1 MDEGTA
7 QQIRGLAAESPV
19 LEAQVRQAVLGQVQ
33 AEGSEVVG
41 AAEIREVAEA
51 FACSHVP
58 MVSRPDDV
66 VKLIETAAERVL
78 VAS

>member
-19 LEAQVRQAVLGQVQ
+19 LEAQVRQAILGQVQ

-41 AAEIREVAEA
+41 AAEMREVAEA
-51 FACSHVP
+51 FAWITNPGQAHG
-58 MVSRPDDV
+58 SRGTRD
-66 VKLIETAAERVL
+66 
-78 VAS
+78 